1 MVVRNEADLLAVNLR
16 YRAASVKSERTT
28 VAECGT
34 EAVTPGRVAVRMTN
48 SALLGLAAFLTLG
61 CSAPPAA
68 PPPAS
73 TATAA
78 RPAPEPGNSAAAA
91 YAAVGVTPCTP
102 LGEIR
107 FVCGLVSAEDLA
119 VLPGSEW
126 VIASGNREGGRLHL
140 VSVRDKTSTVLFPT
154 ATRNERLAAT
164 YPTCPGPLDL
174 MKPDDSRAHG
184 IYLKPGPGGVH
195 TLYVVH
201 HGTRESIEVFE
212 VDAKAGPPTLTWV
225 GCAPALSIHGFNAV
239 VAFPEGG
246 FAATSTRTN
255 DVWQYQT
262 ATGWRRIPGTEGT
275 APNGLEISKDGR
287 WLYVA
292 GWAEEKLTRVSR
304 GPSPVQK
311 DVIQL
316 GFRPDNVRM
325 SPDGSVMFAAGHT
338 DKDGHSIKEPREPLK
353 ETSNVA
359 RIDPKTLKFERIF
372 QHSAMDGFV
381 ATTTAI
387 QIGNE
392 MWLGSQRGERI
403 AYFPAPR

>member
-1 MVVRNEADLLAVNLR
+1 MRTSILLVLTALSIPAC
-16 YRAASVKSERTT
+16 RASE
-28 VAECGT
+28 
-34 EAVTPGRVAVRMTN
+34 PGQ
-48 SALLGLAAFLTLG
+48 GQG
-61 CSAPPAA
+61 
-68 PPPAS
+68 PAS
-73 TATAA
+73 TATTG
-78 RPAPEPGNSAAAA
+78 RTAPEAGAAAPA

-102 LGEIR
+102 VGDIR

-119 VLPGSEW
+119 LLPGSEW

-140 VSVRDKTSTVLFPT
+140 VSVRDKTATVLFPT
-154 ATRNERLAAT
+154 STRNERLDAFT
-164 YPTCPGPLDL
+164 YPTCPGPLEL
-174 MKPDDSRAHG
+174 KKPDDFRAHG
-184 IYLKPGPGGVH
+184 IYLKPGRNGVH
-195 TLYVVH
+195 TLYVVN

-212 VDAKAGPPTLTWV
+212 VDAKGSPPALTWV
-225 GCAPALSIHGFNAV
+225 GCAPALSTLNFNAV
-239 VAFPEGG
+239 VALPEGG

-262 ATGWRRIPGTEGT
+262 ATGWRRVPGTEGT

-304 GPSPVQK
+304 GRSPIQK

-338 DKDGHSIKEPREPLK
+338 DKDGHSIKEPREPLR
-353 ETSNVA
+353 ERSNVA
-359 RIDPKTLKFERIF
+359 RIDPGTLKFQRIF
-372 QHSAMDGFV
+372 QHPAMEGFV
-381 ATTTAI
+381 ASTTAI

-403 AYFPAPR
+403 AYFNCPPSSAADAPCPR